1 MQHPS
6 LSIVSTCLYQGGRNG
21 SFPVSYTHL
30 PSPNPIP
37 PFPKTFVF
45 IESLFE
51 KYGGHAG
58 RAAGVPLRGLFSFLG
73 KMLIL
78 SGMASSPPRPKRRKS
93 WEGERWGRGGGERE
107 AFLPVSYTHL
117 DVYKRQ
123 GNYHVITGDHMNNM
137 KDEAIVCNIGH
148 FDNEIQMAR
157 LEASDAVRTNIKP
170 QVDKF
175 TFPVAQTPNR
185 APRQS
190 CPYPSWTQ

>member
-1 MQHPS
+1 MW
-6 LSIVSTCLYQGGRNG
+6 GRREG
-21 SFPVSYTHL
+21 TFLKKGFPL

-93 WEGERWGRGGGERE
+93 WEGERWGVGEGRGSLSSER
-107 AFLPVSYTHL
+107 FLP
-117 DVYKRQ
+117 
-123 GNYHVITGDHMNNM
+123 
-137 KDEAIVCNIGH
+137 GH
-148 FDNEIQMAR
+148 PLI
-157 LEASDAVRTNIKP
+157 
-170 QVDKF
+170 
-175 TFPVAQTPNR
+175 
-185 APRQS
+185 
-190 CPYPSWTQ
+190 